1 MPRPAPHDRRPGV
14 PTATWA
20 RPLSRRLP
28 SLLARRA
35 SAVLRTGERGAAT
48 TFLVL
53 AAPLLLLLGGLVH
66 DGGQA
71 INARA
76 AAADD
81 AEQAAR
87 SGADAVDVATL
98 RATGQVVLD
107 AAAASAAAATYCAR
121 RGYGGGDCSVAA
133 GPDLVTV
140 TTRARVPSAVLS
152 LVGVDGFSVEA
163 SAQAGPAVGIT
174 TEGS

>member
-1 MPRPAPHDRRPGV
+1 MTRPDLRPA
-14 PTATWA
+14 ATQH
-20 RPLSRRLP
+20 RLP
-28 SLLARRA
+28 QETPGDGVRARVRR
-35 SAVLRTGERGAAT
+35 VRGTEERGAAAS

-76 AAADD
+76 SAADD

-87 SGADAVDVATL
+87 AGADAVDVLAL
-98 RATGQVVLD
+98 RATGEVRLDPQVA
-107 AAAASAAAATYCAR
+107 AAAASAWCGQ
-121 RGYGGGDCSVAA
+121 RGYGPADCTVAA
-133 GPDLVTV
+133 GEDAVVV
-140 TTRARVPSAVLS
+140 TTRARVPTAVLS
-152 LVGVDGFSVEA
+152 LVGVGDFSVEA
-163 SAQAGPAVGIT
+163 TAQAAPAVGIT

>member
-1 MPRPAPHDRRPGV
+1 MPRRAPAPPTRRRP
-14 PTATWA
+14 AA
-20 RPLSRRLP
+20 ALRRRLAA
-28 SLLARRA
+28 LRA
-35 SAVLRTGERGAAT
+35 SGERGAAT
-48 TFLVL
+48 TFLVH

-87 SGADAVDVATL
+87 AGADAVDVPVL
-98 RATGQVVLD
+98 RATGVVVLD
-107 AAAASAAAATYCAR
+107 PGRAAAAAAAWCAQ
-121 RGYGGGDCSVAA
+121 RGYGGGDCSVSA
-133 GPDLVTV
+133 GPDGVVV

-152 LVGVDGFSVEA
+152 LVGVGAFDVEA
-163 SAQAGPAVGIT
+163 TASARAATGIAV
-174 TEGS
+174 EGS